1 MRILFLAPRHP
12 CPVLRGDQRRVF
24 HLVEEL
30 SRRVDV
36 TLVAFGDGPL
46 PFPQVRVVGVP
57 HRPLATVA
65 DNLRVLDPQIPL
77 QTRLHLSAA
86 MRRATA
92 EEIRRDPPDVVHAT
106 LTRMAP
112 YLPPRGAFHRHLDLV
127 DALSLNMAARA
138 RSSRGAPRLLFDLEA
153 RLMRRYEAACVA
165 ECESSSLVSE
175 ADRRR
180 AEWLERASVVPNGVD
195 VERFS
200 FAEPL
205 DRPSRLIFFGNLGY
219 YHNVEPARFVAREV
233 LYRVRRSVPDATLRL
248 VGARPGARVRQLAD
262 IAGVRVVGA
271 VPDMA
276 TELHRA
282 AVAIIPMFTG
292 SGMKN
297 KVLEAFSAGT
307 PVVTNAAGIDG
318 IKGAVAGRHHL
329 EAETVDALSD
339 LCVEL
344 LADPPRRV
352 ALAHA
357 GRAFVERHHAW
368 GAQVERLLALY
379 GSAQ

>member
-1 MRILFLAPRHP
+1 M
-12 CPVLRGDQRRVF
+12 
-24 HLVEEL
+24 
-30 SRRVDV
+30 
-36 TLVAFGDGPL
+36 
-46 PFPQVRVVGVP
+46 
-57 HRPLATVA
+57 
-65 DNLRVLDPQIPL
+65 
-77 QTRLHLSAA
+77 
-86 MRRATA
+86 
-92 EEIRRDPPDVVHAT
+92 
-106 LTRMAP
+106 
-112 YLPPRGAFHRHLDLV
+112 
-127 DALSLNMAARA
+127 
-138 RSSRGAPRLLFDLEA
+138 
-153 RLMRRYEAACVA
+153 
-165 ECESSSLVSE
+165 
-175 ADRRR
+175 
-180 AEWLERASVVPNGVD
+180 PNGVD

-233 LYRVRRSVPDATLRL
+233 LHRVRRSVPDATLRL
-248 VGARPGARVRQLAD
+248 VGARPAARVRQLAD
-262 IAGVRVVGA
+262 IEGVRVVGA
-271 VPDMA
+271 VPDVA

-282 AVAIIPMFTG
+282 AVAIVPMFTG

-307 PVVTNAAGIDG
+307 PVVTNAAGIEG

-339 LCVEL
+339 LCIEL

-368 GAQVERLLALY
+368 SAQVERLLALY
-379 GSAQ
+379 RGAQ